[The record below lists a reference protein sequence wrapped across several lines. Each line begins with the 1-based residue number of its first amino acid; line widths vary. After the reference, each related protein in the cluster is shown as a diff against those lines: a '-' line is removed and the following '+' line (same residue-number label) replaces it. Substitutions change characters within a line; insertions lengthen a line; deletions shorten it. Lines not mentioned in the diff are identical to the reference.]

1 MYVDA
6 GRAARGC
13 VEGDALEGQCG
24 NHGDPV
30 GAWQLFSCGAPELG
44 RHHETSVAAP

>member
-1 MYVDA
+1 MHVDA
-6 GRAARGC
+6 GSAARGR
-13 VEGDALEGQCG
+13 VEANALQGQCCDHGDAL
-24 NHGDPV
+24 

>member
-1 MYVDA
+1 MYVDVGHA
-6 GRAARGC
+6 TRRC
-13 VEGDALEGQCG
+13 VEANALECQRG
-24 NHGDPV
+24 NHSDAV